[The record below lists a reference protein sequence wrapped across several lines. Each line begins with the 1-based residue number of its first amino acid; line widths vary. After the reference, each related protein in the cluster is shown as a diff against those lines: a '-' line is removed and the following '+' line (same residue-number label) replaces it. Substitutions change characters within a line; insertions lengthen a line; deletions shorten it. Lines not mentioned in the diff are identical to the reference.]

1 MNTQDRIES
10 LLERLTNI
18 SGELKTI
25 ISVHEQ
31 RITQQE
37 KLSDELHDVVEKR
50 REELD
55 LKLKDVYD
63 TMRDQDNVVLQH
75 IDSLR
80 KESSEQHN
88 ALTQKINKL
97 EKYIWVAIGG
107 GIAASWVISFIF
119 NYSKVFL
126 K

>member
-1 MNTQDRIES
+1 MTPQERIES
-10 LLERLTNI
+10 VIEKLTTI

-31 RITQQE
+31 RISQQE
-37 KLSDELHDVVEKR
+37 KFSDELHDVVEKR

-75 IDSLR
+75 IESLR

-88 ALTQKINKL
+88 DLTEKINKL

-107 GIAASWVISFIF
+107 GIAASWLISFIF
-119 NYSKVFL
+119 NYSKFFL
-126 K
+126 R

>member
-1 MNTQDRIES
+1 VNTQDRIES

>member
-1 MNTQDRIES
+1 MTPQDRIES